1 MSIILIGCE
10 KGGTGK
16 TTIAVNLAVMR
27 AQAGRDVLLLDTDQQ
42 GNASFWVQI
51 RDENQVLPRIACVS
65 KFGQGIRHE
74 VRDLGTRY
82 DDIVI
87 DAGGRDS
94 VELRSAMVIAERIYI
109 PSKPSQFDLW
119 TLTRMSQLVD
129 QALAINENLKA
140 SIVISCAS
148 SNPLISEA
156 NEAQELIADLE
167 NKNIELAKSVIRDRI
182 VYRKAARMG
191 LGVTEF
197 EPNDVKA
204 IQEMRSLYEEIYND

>member
-16 TTIAVNLAVMR
+16 TTIAVNLAVFR
-27 AQAGRDVLLLDTDQQ
+27 AKAGRDVLLLDTDQQ
-42 GNASFWVQI
+42 GNASFWAQI

-74 VRDLGTRY
+74 VKDLANRY

-94 VELRSAMVIAERIYI
+94 VELRSAMVVTERLYI

-119 TLTRMSQLVD
+119 TLARMSQLVD
-129 QALAINENLKA
+129 QALAINEHLKA

-148 SNPLISEA
+148 TNPLIAETSEA
-156 NEAQELIADLE
+156 QDLIADLE
-167 NKNIELAKSVIRDRI
+167 NKKIGLAKTVVRDRI

-191 LGVTEF
+191 LGVAEF
-197 EPNDVKA
+197 EPGDPKA
-204 IQEMRSLYEEIYND
+204 ISEMQTLYQEVFSD

>member
-74 VRDLGTRY
+74 VKDLATRY

-94 VELRSAMVIAERIYI
+94 VELRSAMVTAERIYI

-119 TLTRMSQLVD
+119 TLTHMSQLVE

-140 SIVISCAS
+140 SIVISCAP
-148 SNPLISEA
+148 SNPVISEA
-156 NEAQELIADLE
+156 NEAQELIADLG

-204 IQEMRSLYEEIYND
+204 IQEMRSLYNEIYND

>member
-1 MSIILIGCE
+1 
-10 KGGTGK
+10 
-16 TTIAVNLAVMR
+16 VNLAVMR

-51 RDENQVLPRIACVS
+51 RDENQILPRIACVS

-74 VRDLGTRY
+74 VRDLCTRY

-156 NEAQELIADLE
+156 SEAQELIADLG

>member
-148 SNPLISEA
+148 SNPLIPEA
-156 NEAQELIADLE
+156 NEAQELIADFG

-191 LGVTEF
+191 MEVTEF

>member
-74 VRDLGTRY
+74 VRDLATRY
-82 DDIVI
+82 DDIMI

-156 NEAQELIADLE
+156 SEAQELIADLG
-167 NKNIELAKSVIRDRI
+167 NKHIELAKSVIRDRI

>member
-1 MSIILIGCE
+1 ML
-10 KGGTGK
+10 
-16 TTIAVNLAVMR
+16 
-27 AQAGRDVLLLDTDQQ
+27 
-42 GNASFWVQI
+42 F
-51 RDENQVLPRIACVS
+51 
-65 KFGQGIRHE
+65 
-74 VRDLGTRY
+74 
-82 DDIVI
+82 
-87 DAGGRDS
+87 
-94 VELRSAMVIAERIYI
+94 RSYI

-156 NEAQELIADLE
+156 SEAQELIADLG